1 MDFHYSVS
9 TNKTVDEAV
18 QALEASLKNHK
29 FGVLWKMDI
38 PAKLQ
43 EKGVEFDT
51 PYRVLEVCN
60 PHEAKKVLSQNR
72 LVGYFLPCKVV
83 VYEDHDGTTKIGLP
97 RPTVLMQ
104 IINDTALSDIAQGV
118 EASLK
123 QAIDEAK

>member
-9 TNKTVDEAV
+9 TNKSVDEAV

-29 FGVLWKMDI
+29 FGVLWQMDI

-104 IINDTALSDIAQGV
+104 IINDAALGDIAQGV